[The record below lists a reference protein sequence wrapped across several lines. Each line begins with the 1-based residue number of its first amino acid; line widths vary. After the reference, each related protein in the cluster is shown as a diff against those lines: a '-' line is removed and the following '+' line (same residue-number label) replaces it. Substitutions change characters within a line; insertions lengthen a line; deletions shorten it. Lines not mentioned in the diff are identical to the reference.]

1 MALYLESRHITWV
14 EDEHHLLQMLGVHL
28 TAEFEDFIQDKEAM
42 YVEAVKIK
50 TACVVQLVDE
60 MHLVNNDKTVQAME
74 EIVPNEFGN
83 HGGNNLQQHLAL
95 STETHYYRWEQSTS
109 GSERAQTKEG
119 LTITLIKGNIQDALV
134 NVSLC
139 LCSLL

>member
-1 MALYLESRHITWV
+1 
-14 EDEHHLLQMLGVHL
+14 
-28 TAEFEDFIQDKEAM
+28 M
-42 YVEAVKIK
+42 YVEAVKMK
-50 TACVVQLVDE
+50 TACVIQLVDE

-74 EIVPNEFGN
+74 EMVPNEFGN
-83 HGGNNLQQHLAL
+83 HGENNLQQHLAI
-95 STETHYYRWEQSTS
+95 STETQHYRWEQSTS

-134 NVSLC
+134 NLSLC